1 MITKTIK
8 HSISGSKVTST
19 TIVWKVLGITVVKK
33 TLYYPSLEYYAVSF
47 TF

>member
-8 HSISGSKVTST
+8 HSISGSRVAST
-19 TIVWKVLGITVVKK
+19 TIEWKVLGITVVKK
-33 TLYYPSLEYYAVSF
+33 TLYYPSLEYYEVSI